1 MYNKLRWRFI
11 LLSLVIITGILV
23 SLFLGINIADF
34 YSNRKQADEILSS
47 YVVKIDQMQNGLLPP
62 EEFQEF
68 FTADQFRYRDENYFI
83 TTKIDDE
90 NYFVRSAFMGSVSQ
104 EQGIDFFEKALN
116 RDSEKG
122 YVEGFRYLKSENTIY
137 FLDCRHFFDS
147 QKDFFFLSSMFS
159 MGGIV
164 VFFIC
169 LYFGSYLIFK
179 NVKTNEKNQKE
190 FITNASH
197 QLKTPLMVISANNDL
212 IEIKNGESE
221 ETKTIFEQIGEMNSM
236 VSNLLTISR
245 ASEAKNKEQTNICLS
260 NVLYESIN
268 MFKPIFS
275 RQNINISAEID
286 DNANVLSD
294 DYSVNEIIK
303 IILENA
309 SKYAKST
316 IKVSLRKTRRYIEL
330 IEENDSDFT
339 KNEDLN
345 YLTGRF
351 VRGEVNAHSRS
362 GSGIGLFMLKAL
374 LDSHK
379 SSLHIYSKDGNFILK
394 IKFKSN

>member
-1 MYNKLRWRFI
+1 M
-11 LLSLVIITGILV
+11 
-23 SLFLGINIADF
+23 LFLGINIADF
-34 YSNRKQADEILSS
+34 HSNVKQADEIISS
-47 YVVKIDQMQNGLLPP
+47 YVVKIDQMQMGLLSP
-62 EEFQEF
+62 EEFQQF

-83 TTKIDDE
+83 TTKFDDE
-90 NYFVRSAFMGSVSQ
+90 HYFVRSAFLDSVTQ
-104 EQGIDFFEKALN
+104 EQGIDFYEKALDK
-116 RDSEKG
+116 DSEKG
-122 YVEGFRYLKSENTIY
+122 YVDGFRYLKNENTIY

-159 MGGIV
+159 LGGIV
-164 VFFIC
+164 VFFVC

-179 NVKTNEKNQKE
+179 NVKTNEKKQKE
-190 FITNASH
+190 FITDASH

-221 ETKTIFEQIGEMNSM
+221 ETKTIYKQIEEMSAM

-260 NVLYESIN
+260 NVLYESID
-268 MFKPIFS
+268 MFKPIFL
-275 RQNINISAEID
+275 RQNIQVNTEID

-294 DYSVNEIIK
+294 DYSINEIIK

-309 SKYAKST
+309 SKYAKTT
-316 IKVSLRKTRRYIEL
+316 IKVSLKKSRRYIEL

-339 KNEDLN
+339 KDEDLN

-351 VRGEVNAHSRS
+351 VRGEANANTTS

-374 LDSHK
+374 LDTHK
-379 SSLHIYSKDGNFILK
+379 SSLHICSKEGKFILK